1 LTTGAVT
8 QLTGKYDQIS
18 HTARR
23 PAFMRRTKALK
34 RPKKARNTPFSQG
47 NIDNFQQT
55 AHFVWAMSMN
65 VTPQE
70 IKSAPPATVA
80 AMASKLRAAGL
91 RPTRQRVAIA
101 CLLLDGRHRHVTAE
115 SLTAEINASGM
126 RVAGGT
132 VYNTLNQF
140 TDAGFLRRVTVHNE
154 FSLFDTNTAHHH
166 HFYDAADD
174 RLIDIPSD
182 DVVLSRL
189 PQAPADHDITGVD
202 VIIHVTKK

>member
-1 LTTGAVT
+1 
-8 QLTGKYDQIS
+8 
-18 HTARR
+18 
-23 PAFMRRTKALK
+23 MRGTKALQ
-34 RPKKARNTPFSQG
+34 RPKKARNTPASQG

-55 AHFVWAMSMN
+55 AHFDGVMSTSVIPKEM
-65 VTPQE
+65 
-70 IKSAPPATVA
+70 KSAPPATVA
-80 AMASKLRAAGL
+80 EMALKLRAAGL

-115 SLTAEINASGM
+115 SLTAEINATGM
-126 RVAGGT
+126 HVAGGT

-154 FSLFDTNTAHHH
+154 YSLFDTNIAHHH
-166 HFYDAADD
+166 HFYDALGD

-189 PQAPADHDITGVD
+189 PQAPADHNITGVD
-202 VIIHVTKK
+202 VIIHVSKK